1 MKSYN
6 HKYTIDQLKEMDKN
20 GSATTHDDYID
31 IKNDINNEIIK
42 LHKHIQLIISRSQ
55 KIKKILTRRK
65 SNN

>member
-31 IKNDINNEIIK
+31 IKNDINNEIIN
-42 LHKHIQLIISRSQ
+42 LHEHIQLLLNRNL
-55 KIKKILTRRK
+55 KIKKIL
-65 SNN
+65 NNGNIK